1 MRNVSRYNSL
11 GGYVEDLAELINGR
25 FGHACG
31 SYFDSNNQ
39 MVNLNS
45 ESYELLFK
53 RVMNQRIDRF

>member
-1 MRNVSRYNSL
+1 MVTGGEYSMRNVSRYNSL

-39 MVNLNS
+39 MVNFLA
-45 ESYELLFK
+45 F
-53 RVMNQRIDRF
+53 